1 MDGETVLA
9 RMFGEL
15 VDVMKLDRASA
26 LFAGPGGSVASRI
39 ARLNDYLSNADERL
53 AASSVLMAEAI
64 GVAPDVLECAIAA
77 EAAQM
82 EPADDDE
89 SDWMEG
95 YGDD

>member
-1 MDGETVLA
+1 
-9 RMFGEL
+9 
-15 VDVMKLDRASA
+15 
-26 LFAGPGGSVASRI
+26 
-39 ARLNDYLSNADERL
+39 
-53 AASSVLMAEAI
+53 
-64 GVAPDVLECAIAA
+64 VLECAIAA